1 VLPEAVIDR
10 QVAGQPVVAL
20 LGVWEGHGVGP
31 LPAEGL
37 DESLCFAVGSW
48 RVGPGANV
56 PQPQG
61 AAGHGKRF
69 GDVGRAVVAHHPAA
83 LDPLAVEPGD
93 STAEK
98 ADHRRLLL
106 IRQHL
111 DIGKPCG
118 VIHGDVDLVV
128 ADAVGA
134 SLLPVSGDAVP
145 HLTEPCQRLDV
156 DVDEIA
162 WPGPL
167 IALHWNLGFR
177 FLRRPSPRRLRAL
190 ATVE

>member
-1 VLPEAVIDR
+1 
-10 QVAGQPVVAL
+10 
-20 LGVWEGHGVGP
+20 
-31 LPAEGL
+31 
-37 DESLCFAVGSW
+37 
-48 RVGPGANV
+48 V

-61 AAGHGKRF
+61 AGGLGKRF
-69 GDVGRAVVAHHPAA
+69 ADVGRADVAHHPAA

-93 STAEK
+93 STSEK

-118 VIHGDVDLVV
+118 VIYGDVDLVV
-128 ADAVGA
+128 ATAVGP

-145 HLTEPCQRLDV
+145 HPPEPCQRHDD

-162 WPGPL
+162 GPGQL
-167 IALHWNLGFR
+167 IALHWNLGFQVPQTPKPQTTEGPGDSGEGR
-177 FLRRPSPRRLRAL
+177 LQQSGNVAEVEPLMAEIHGVLETLWIERPPLGAAKTPTIHQSGWTA
-190 ATVE
+190 